1 MDAIQADL
9 NLQGLIDL
17 DLVGYTAEMICTLP
31 INISYQWSSDPM
43 LEMWCYSGLDS
54 PKTRL
59 WKLA

>member
-31 INISYQWSSDPM
+31 INISYQ
-43 LEMWCYSGLDS
+43 
-54 PKTRL
+54 
-59 WKLA
+59 